1 MTYCDENNLRPY
13 LIREALDDRLTLAEQ
28 DYFDNSV
35 MEIQNE
41 YIVIGQRYGLEACI
55 AAIQEAARP

>member
-1 MTYCDENNLRPY
+1 MTNCETNNLRPY
-13 LIREALDDRLTLAEQ
+13 LIREALDDLLTLAEQ

-41 YIVIGQRYGLEACI
+41 FIVIGQRYGMKACI